1 MKFDQRT
8 LEIHALAHLV
18 KNPKA
23 MDKFLARGIKEDHF
37 SYIGEKGTVYYTK
50 ELFKLI
56 LAYWNNSGGSLF
68 TEYTLEYALA
78 NSKYND
84 NVRSNFMVYWS
95 EVVDYDIDENDL

>member
-1 MKFDQRT
+1 MVVFVEKLFGYQITCDIKLKMKFDQQT

-56 LAYWNNSGGSLF
+56 YKYWLESGGSLF
-68 TEYTLEYALA
+68 TEYTLGYSGPKVLT
-78 NSKYND
+78 S
-84 NVRSNFMVYWS
+84 
-95 EVVDYDIDENDL
+95 